1 MTNTKRRDM
10 PTVIPIIILLLFV
23 SLSLCS
29 SDRKDVEEFVTVPI
43 IVLSECLVYI
53 KSAVYNEKINSFL
66 HI

>member
-1 MTNTKRRDM
+1 M
-10 PTVIPIIILLLFV
+10 PTVIPIIFLFFV

-29 SDRKDVEEFVTVPI
+29 SDGKDVEEVVRVSI